1 MDDNILDERA
11 VHYVIYRSTAV
22 DGITPSQVDEILDTS
37 RAFNFREN
45 LSGVLLYDESQFL
58 QFLQGPLIPL
68 TRAYSRIKAASQHLS
83 IIEISRGPSKNTY
96 FENWDMG
103 FCKTTQSEL
112 QRIANACW
120 KRSEPELR
128 KHIEES
134 EGVALL
140 LDFWDSYH
148 QQKKKN

>member
-1 MDDNILDERA
+1 MEHNTLDLQTDP
-11 VHYVIYRSTAV
+11 HYVIYRSSAAAGLSTA
-22 DGITPSQVDEILDTS
+22 QVDEILDSS

-45 LSGVLLYDESQFL
+45 LSGVLFYDEKQFL

-68 TRAYSRIKAASQHLS
+68 TRAYARIKSAKQHHS
-83 IIEISRGPSKNTY
+83 ITEIARGPSNQLY

-103 FCKTTQSEL
+103 FCKTTHSEL

-120 KRSEPELR
+120 VRSEPSVR
-128 KHIEES
+128 KHKEES
-134 EGVALL
+134 EGVALI

-148 QQKKKN
+148 QKRKT